1 MGCCAPVEV
10 SAWTMPT
17 AFTGACFFRASSM
30 AACGKTWPQGTSSF
44 TSLPPQRPTMSAMRL
59 PKTPA
64 AQTITVSPGSITL
77 TSAASMPA
85 EPVPETAMVKGFCGL
100 EGEAELG
107 LHLVHDPQ
115 ELGDRGGRASG
126 VVMAR

>member
-1 MGCCAPVEV
+1 MGCMAPVEV

-30 AACGKTWPQGTSSF
+30 AAWGNTWPQGTSSF
-44 TSLPPQRPTMSAMRL
+44 TSLPPHRPTMSAMRF

-64 AQTITVSPGSITL
+64 AQMIAVSPGSITL
-77 TSAASMPA
+77 TSAASIPA
-85 EPVPETAMVKGFCGL
+85 EPVPDTAMVKGFAVWKAKRSWACTSFMITRNWGSRW
-100 EGEAELG
+100 
-107 LHLVHDPQ
+107 P
-115 ELGDRGGRASG
+115 SCG